1 MKNRVTGPLAAFFS
15 GNVMAR
21 ITSTLVA
28 VLAVGAG
35 ALLIVLG
42 DSLLGNN
49 LALYYGIQT
58 FSGSWSLS
66 VFAVP
71 FVAGIVVSLI
81 YGLGGKI
88 YSHFAPLL
96 VRTIEYVAAHQAG
109 AAIPSDATVL
119 PLGYWF
125 LIVILTMEFCA
136 IGGFVGEIVVKKTYG
151 RSDKRKLHKKFQKS
165 EVL

>member
-1 MKNRVTGPLAAFFS
+1 MKNKASGPLTAFFKS
-15 GNVMAR
+15 GVKLR

-28 VLAVGAG
+28 VLAVGVG
-35 ALLIVLG
+35 ALLIVFG
-42 DSLLGNN
+42 DSMLGSN
-49 LALYYGIQT
+49 LALFYGLQT

-66 VFAVP
+66 VVAVP
-71 FVAGIVVSLI
+71 FGAGIVVSLI

-88 YSHFAPLL
+88 YAHFAPLL
-96 VRTIEYVAAHQAG
+96 VRIIEYVAAHQAG
-109 AAIPSDATVL
+109 AIPSDAAVL
-119 PLGYWF
+119 PLGYWC
-125 LIVILTMEFCA
+125 LIVLLTMEFCA